1 MNPCALDMLHNTR
14 DKHGFAIA
22 DRVNLCFLAKHI
34 TVDEYG
40 MLRVDFNSNLH
51 IAQQLFIGIDDFH
64 CSSG

>member
-1 MNPCALDMLHNTR
+1 MNPCPLNMLHNTR

-51 IAQQLFIGIDDFH
+51 IA
-64 CSSG
+64 